1 MKPKIRPVL
10 SLKKVLHYKTNYL
23 NKSETFIDRLV
34 RNHVSYEPI
43 AMCYRKREFTGGLDL
58 YPVPERGLDALKNVI
73 AFHFNRPLPYYRK
86 TVERIKPHVIHSHF
100 GYDAHKIMKIAGGA
114 GIPHVVSFYG
124 SDVSRL
130 PDEPGWK
137 RRYSELAAHGARF
150 IAASRYMKGQLL
162 ALGFPEKRITIVRF
176 GLDTEKL
183 RFRTDYEIKPSFL
196 MAGRLVEKKGF
207 EFGLKAIAEVT
218 ARGIPA
224 TVNLYGD
231 GPLMPDLKNLTR
243 KLRIED
249 KVTFHGFR
257 PVEQILDAHSSHS
270 FMLAPSVTAGDGDM
284 EGLPNTILESM
295 AVGTPIITTRHA
307 AIPEVV
313 EHGVSGFL
321 SDERDVSG
329 LADIITRLIEN
340 PGREKLEAI
349 RREARKRIEEEY
361 TVQKMVAGVEQVYDD
376 VTNSEK

>member
-1 MKPKIRPVL
+1 M

-34 RNHVSYEPI
+34 RNHVRYEPS
-43 AMCYRKREFTGGLDL
+43 AMCYRKRAFTEGLNL
-58 YPVPERGLDALKNVI
+58 YPVPERGWEALNNVF
-73 AFHFNRPLPYYRK
+73 AFHLNRPLPFYRQS
-86 TVERIKPHVIHSHF
+86 VDHVKPNVIHSHF
-100 GYDAHKIMKIAGGA
+100 GYDAHKLIKIAGRA
-114 GIPHVVSFYG
+114 DVPHVVSFYG

-130 PDEPGWK
+130 PDETGWK
-137 RRYSELAAHGARF
+137 RRYSELASHGARF

-162 ALGFPEKRITIVRF
+162 SLGFPEERISIVRF

-207 EFGLKAIAEVT
+207 EFGLKAIAEIA

-224 TVNLYGD
+224 TVNVYGD
-231 GPLMPDLKNLTR
+231 GPLMPELKNLAR
-243 KLRIED
+243 KLQIED

-257 PVEQILDAHSSHS
+257 PVEEIVSAHSGHS
-270 FMLAPSVTAGDGDM
+270 FMLAPSVTAADGDM

-295 AVGTPIITTRHA
+295 ALGTPIITTRHA

-321 SDERDVSG
+321 TDERDVSG
-329 LADIITRLIEN
+329 LADIITGIFEN
-340 PGREKLEAI
+340 PDRDKLEAI
-349 RREARKRIEEEY
+349 RREARKRIERKY
-361 TVQKMVAGVEQVYDD
+361 TVQNMVSGVEQVYDD
-376 VTNSEK
+376 ATNSG